1 MAHALSAPM
10 QCFPRR
16 NESEELAA
24 DHPVRS
30 AYALVLA
37 GGRGARLKQMTDG
50 CAKPA
55 VPFAGSLKIID
66 FTLSNCVNSGIRQ
79 ISVLTQYKAQSLNRH
94 IGQDWAFLGADRG
107 EFIDVVPSGQSAGLG
122 GYSGTADAVYQN
134 LSRVR
139 RANPRLVLILAG
151 DHVYKMDYRRIIEDH
166 LKRSA
171 DLTVACIEVP
181 LAQASAFGVMGID
194 ERARIRV
201 FDEKPACPKAIAGR
215 PGMALASMG
224 IYVFDADFLYRELQR
239 DAMDAD
245 SSHDFGHDII
255 PRVISSGSV
264 FAHDFASSCVG
275 RPNAEPYWRDV
286 GTLDAYWQANMD
298 LARPDPDFNL
308 YDDSWP
314 IRGKLQ
320 DMPPKAVVFND
331 EGNCGLEGDSLVSS
345 GCVVS
350 GATVRRSMLFSKA
363 QVGNGSVIE
372 DSLLLPNVVL
382 GRNCTLRRTIIDSHC
397 VLPDGMQIGLNRE
410 QDRSRFTVSG
420 NGVTLVTP
428 VMLAQC
434 DKDTASTLAH
444 A

>member
-1 MAHALSAPM
+1 MALALSAPM
-10 QCFPRR
+10 PCFPHR
-16 NESEELAA
+16 NEPEELAA

-30 AYALVLA
+30 TYALVLA

-50 CAKPA
+50 RAKPA
-55 VPFAGSLKIID
+55 VPFAGSLRIID

-94 IGQDWAFLGADRG
+94 IGRDWTFLSADRG
-107 EFIDVVPSGQSAGLG
+107 EFINVLASDQSAGLG

-134 LSRVR
+134 LGRVR
-139 RANPRLVLILAG
+139 RARPKLVLILAG
-151 DHVYKMDYRRIIEDH
+151 DHVYKMDYRRIIDDH
-166 LKRSA
+166 LRRSA

-201 FDEKPACPKAIAGR
+201 FDEKPVAPKAIPGR
-215 PGMALASMG
+215 PSMALASMG
-224 IYVFDADFLYRELQR
+224 IYVFDADFLYRELRR
-239 DAMDAD
+239 DAMDSN

-255 PRVISSGSV
+255 PRVIASGRV

-275 RPNAEPYWRDV
+275 RGKSEPYWRDV

-298 LARPDPDFNL
+298 LARPDPEFNL

-320 DMPPKAVVFND
+320 DMPPRAVVFND
-331 EGNCGLEGDSLVSS
+331 EGSCGLEGDSLLSS
-345 GCVVS
+345 GCVVR

-372 DSLLLPNVVL
+372 DSLLLPDVVL
-382 GRNCTLRRTIIDSHC
+382 GRNCTLRRAIIDSHC

-428 VMLAQC
+428 LMLAQFN
-434 DKDTASTLAH
+434 KETASRLAH